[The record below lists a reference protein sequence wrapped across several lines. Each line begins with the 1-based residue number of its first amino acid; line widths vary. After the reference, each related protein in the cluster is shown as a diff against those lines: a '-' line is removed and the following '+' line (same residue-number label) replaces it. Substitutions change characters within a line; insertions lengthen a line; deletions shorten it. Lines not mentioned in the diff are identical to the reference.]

1 MRCPASYRLAM
12 ARSRRTTQKD
22 VISRLAGAGE
32 EALQRLAELPGGK
45 AMLKTMGEVRDRLDD
60 VAVKLRR
67 LDPLERRV
75 SSIEKRLDSLEKPKA
90 TTARRTT
97 ATRKSTSRPKRPAG

>member
-1 MRCPASYRLAM
+1 M
-12 ARSRRTTQKD
+12 ARSRRTQEKD
-22 VISRLAGAGE
+22 VISRLADVGE
-32 EALQRLAELPGGK
+32 EAVQRLAELPGGRSMLK
-45 AMLKTMGEVRDRLDD
+45 AMGDVRDRLDD

-90 TTARRTT
+90 ATARRTT
-97 ATRKSTSRPKRPAG
+97 ATRKSTSRPKRPAA